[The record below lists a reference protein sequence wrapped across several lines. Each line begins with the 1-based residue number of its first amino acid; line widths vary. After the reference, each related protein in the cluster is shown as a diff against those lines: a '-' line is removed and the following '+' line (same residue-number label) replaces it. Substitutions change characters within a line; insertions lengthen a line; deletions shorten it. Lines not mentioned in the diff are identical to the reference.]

1 MKRARWLVTATL
13 VLALAVIALGAYT
26 RLTDAGLGCPDW
38 PGCYGRLTPPVHD
51 THIAAAQARFPDAQ
65 VDPFKA
71 RNEMVH
77 RYLAGLLGLCVLAIF
92 VVSRR
97 LPRGRRLAATL
108 LALVVFQAAL
118 GMWTVTMNLMP
129 VVVVAHLFGG
139 FGVLALLALLRS
151 ELGRDAVAGGAQVDA
166 AASGRRT
173 GQSFVDALEPSASSA
188 LRDSVEP
195 RLARLL
201 PLAWLA
207 FAVLL
212 AQIAL
217 GGWTS
222 ANYAAA
228 VCAQLPFCESGWS
241 AQFSLRAA
249 FSLPLGHESYEFG
262 VLPYEARMSIHE
274 LHRIGALV
282 AAGVVG
288 SLALLCWRHATGARA
303 RRLAVAVGVL
313 LALQVT
319 LGLINVIG
327 QVPLFNAVAH
337 NLTAAC
343 LLATLV
349 LLIRQ
354 LHASAAQT
362 FLSGQRTHP
371 AARLTFAADPGMGTD
386 RGIGLA
392 REWADSE
399 PLPSRASPLP
409 R

>member
-1 MKRARWLVTATL
+1 MRRARWLVTATL
-13 VLALAVIALGAYT
+13 ALALAVIALGAYT

-51 THIAAAQARFPDAQ
+51 THIAAAQARFPDAE

-92 VVSRR
+92 IVSRR
-97 LPRGRRLAATL
+97 LPHGRGVRGLAALL

-139 FGVLALLALLRS
+139 FGLLALLALLRF
-151 ELGRDAVAGGAQVDA
+151 ELRPDPPVPMQ
-166 AASGRRT
+166 
-173 GQSFVDALEPSASSA
+173 P
-188 LRDSVEP
+188 VEP

-228 VCAQLPFCESGWS
+228 VCYQLPFCESGWS

-249 FSLPLGHESYEFG
+249 FSLPLGHETYEFG
-262 VLPYEARMSIHE
+262 VLPYEARMSIHV

-282 AAGVVG
+282 ATGVLA
-288 SLALLCWRHATGARA
+288 SLVLLCWRHAAGARL
-303 RRLAVAVGVL
+303 RRLAAAVGVL

-354 LHASAAQT
+354 MQASAVQSRRSA
-362 FLSGQRTHP
+362 QRTHP
-371 AARLTFAADPGMGTD
+371 AARPTFPADPGMGAD
-386 RGIGLA
+386 LGSGLA
-392 REWADSE
+392 REWTDAE
-399 PLPSRASPLP
+399 PLPSRASPLS

>member
-1 MKRARWLVTATL
+1 MRRARWLVTATL
-13 VLALAVIALGAYT
+13 ALALAVIALGAYT

-51 THIAAAQARFPDAQ
+51 THIAAAQARFPDAE

-92 VVSRR
+92 IVSRR
-97 LPRGRRLAATL
+97 LPHGRGVRGLAALL

-139 FGVLALLALLRS
+139 FGLLALLALLRF
-151 ELGRDAVAGGAQVDA
+151 ELRP
-166 AASGRRT
+166 
-173 GQSFVDALEPSASSA
+173 EPPVPMEP
-188 LRDSVEP
+188 VEP

-228 VCAQLPFCESGWS
+228 VCYQLPFCESGWS

-249 FSLPLGHESYEFG
+249 FSLPLGHETYEFG
-262 VLPYEARMSIHE
+262 VLPYEARMSIHV

-282 AAGVVG
+282 ATGVLA
-288 SLALLCWRHATGARA
+288 SLVLLCWRHAAGARL
-303 RRLAVAVGVL
+303 RRLAAAVGVL

-354 LHASAAQT
+354 MQASAAQ
-362 FLSGQRTHP
+362 SRRSAQRTHP
-371 AARLTFAADPGMGTD
+371 AARPTFPADPGMGAD
-386 RGIGLA
+386 RGCGLA
-392 REWADSE
+392 REWTDPE
-399 PLPSRASPLP
+399 PLPSRAGPLS

>member
-1 MKRARWLVTATL
+1 MRRARWLVTATL
-13 VLALAVIALGAYT
+13 ALALAVIALGAYT

-51 THIAAAQARFPDAQ
+51 THIAAAQARFPDAE

-92 VVSRR
+92 IVSRR
-97 LPRGRRLAATL
+97 LPRGRGVRGLAALL

-139 FGVLALLALLRS
+139 FGLLALLALLRF
-151 ELGRDAVAGGAQVDA
+151 ELRP
-166 AASGRRT
+166 
-173 GQSFVDALEPSASSA
+173 EPPVPMEP
-188 LRDSVEP
+188 VEP

-228 VCAQLPFCESGWS
+228 VCYQLPFCESGWS

-249 FSLPLGHESYEFG
+249 FSLPLGHETYEFG
-262 VLPYEARMSIHE
+262 VLPYEARMSIHV

-282 AAGVVG
+282 ATGVLA
-288 SLALLCWRHATGARA
+288 SLVLLCWRHAAGARL
-303 RRLAVAVGVL
+303 RRLAAAVGVL

-354 LHASAAQT
+354 MQASAAQ
-362 FLSGQRTHP
+362 SRRSAQRTHP
-371 AARLTFAADPGMGTD
+371 AARPTFPADPGMGAD
-386 RGIGLA
+386 RGCGLA
-392 REWADSE
+392 REWTDPE
-399 PLPSRASPLP
+399 PLPSRASPLS

>member
-51 THIAAAQARFPDAQ
+51 THIAAAQARFPDAE

-77 RYLAGLLGLCVLAIF
+77 RYLAGLLGLWVLAIF
-92 VVSRR
+92 IVSRR
-97 LPRGRRLAATL
+97 LPRGRGGRGLATLL

-139 FGVLALLALLRS
+139 FGLLALLALLRF
-151 ELGRDAVAGGAQVDA
+151 ELRP
-166 AASGRRT
+166 
-173 GQSFVDALEPSASSA
+173 EPPVPMQP
-188 LRDSVEP
+188 LEP

-228 VCAQLPFCESGWS
+228 VCYQLPFCESGWS

-249 FSLPLGHESYEFG
+249 FSLPLGHETYEFG
-262 VLPYEARMSIHE
+262 VLPYEARMSIHV

-282 AAGVVG
+282 ATGVLA
-288 SLALLCWRHATGARA
+288 SLVLLCWRHAAGARL
-303 RRLAVAVGVL
+303 RRLTAAVGVL

-354 LHASAAQT
+354 MQASAAQ
-362 FLSGQRTHP
+362 SRRSAQRTHP
-371 AARLTFAADPGMGTD
+371 AARPTFPADPGMGAD
-386 RGIGLA
+386 RGCGLA
-392 REWADSE
+392 REWTDPE
-399 PLPSRASPLP
+399 PLPSRASPLS

>member
-51 THIAAAQARFPDAQ
+51 THIAAAQARFPDAR

-97 LPRGRRLAATL
+97 LPRGRGLAAVL
-108 LALVVFQAAL
+108 LGLVVLQAAL

-129 VVVVAHLFGG
+129 VVVVAHLCGG
-139 FGVLALLALLRS
+139 FALLSLLALLRF
-151 ELGRDAVAGGAQVDA
+151 ELGRDAGATLPRPAPASAAGGPW
-166 AASGRRT
+166 G
-173 GQSFVDALEPSASSA
+173 
-188 LRDSVEP
+188 
-195 RLARLL
+195 ARLL

-207 FAVLL
+207 FVGLL

-228 VCAQLPFCESGWS
+228 VCYQFPFCESGWS

-249 FSLPLGHESYEFG
+249 FSLPLGHETYEFG
-262 VLPYEARMSIHE
+262 VLPYEARMSIHV
-274 LHRIGALV
+274 LHRMGALV
-282 AAGVVG
+282 ATGVVG
-288 SLALLCWRHATGARA
+288 SLVLLCWRHAADARL
-303 RRLAVAVGVL
+303 RQLAAGVGGL
-313 LALQVT
+313 LVLQVT

-327 QVPLFNAVAH
+327 QVPLLNAVAH

-354 LHASAAQT
+354 LHVQARWNAASCRQSPVGRSCAMVVE
-362 FLSGQRTHP
+362 SP
-371 AARLTFAADPGMGTD
+371 VKAR
-386 RGIGLA
+386 
-392 REWADSE
+392 
-399 PLPSRASPLP
+399 
-409 R
+409 

>member
-97 LPRGRRLAATL
+97 LPRGRGLAGTL

-139 FGVLALLALLRS
+139 FGVLALLALLRF
-151 ELGRDAVAGGAQVDA
+151 ELGRDAVAGGAHADA
-166 AASGRRT
+166 AGPAASGRRA
-173 GQSFVDALEPSASSA
+173 GQSFVDGPEPRAASA
-188 LRDSVEP
+188 LRGLAEP

-228 VCAQLPFCESGWS
+228 VCSQLPFCESGWS

-249 FSLPLGHESYEFG
+249 FSLPLGHETYEFG
-262 VLPYEARMSIHE
+262 VLPYEARMSIHV
-274 LHRIGALV
+274 LHRIGALL
-282 AAGVVG
+282 ATGVVG
-288 SLALLCWRHATGARA
+288 SLALLCWRHATGARV
-303 RRLAVAVGVL
+303 RRLAAAVGVL

-327 QVPLFNAVAH
+327 QVPLLNAVAH

-349 LLIRQ
+349 LLMRQ
-354 LHASAAQT
+354 MHASA
-362 FLSGQRTHP
+362 GQRRGVPRPTSP
-371 AARLTFAADPGMGTD
+371 AHAA
-386 RGIGLA
+386 A
-392 REWADSE
+392 
-399 PLPSRASPLP
+399 
-409 R
+409 

>member
-1 MKRARWLVTATL
+1 MTRVRWLVDATL

-51 THIAAAQARFPDAQ
+51 EHIAAAQARFPAAQ

-97 LPRGRRLAATL
+97 LPRGRGLAATL
-108 LALVVFQAAL
+108 LGLVVFQAAL

-139 FGVLALLALLRS
+139 FGLLSLLALLRF
-151 ELGRDAVAGGAQVDA
+151 ELRPDPPAPLPPA
-166 AASGRRT
+166 
-173 GQSFVDALEPSASSA
+173 
-188 LRDSVEP
+188 EP
-195 RLARLL
+195 RLTPPLA
-201 PLAWLA
+201 LAWLA
-207 FAVLL
+207 LAVLL

-228 VCAQLPFCESGWS
+228 VCHQLPLCESGWS
-241 AQFSLRAA
+241 ARFSLRAA
-249 FSLPLGHESYEFG
+249 FGLPLGHETYEFG
-262 VLPYEARMSIHE
+262 VLPYEARMSIHV

-282 AAGVVG
+282 ATAVLA
-288 SLALLCWRHATGARA
+288 SLVLLCRRRA
-303 RRLAVAVGVL
+303 ASVRLRRLAAAVGAL
-313 LALQVT
+313 LVLQVT
-319 LGLINVIG
+319 LGLVNVVG

-343 LLATLV
+343 LLAALV
-349 LLIRQ
+349 LLVRQIRVN
-354 LHASAAQT
+354 
-362 FLSGQRTHP
+362 
-371 AARLTFAADPGMGTD
+371 AARGAGA
-386 RGIGLA
+386 RGRAWAGPSHGGALEGPLRA
-392 REWADSE
+392 R
-399 PLPSRASPLP
+399 
-409 R
+409 

>member
-1 MKRARWLVTATL
+1 MTRARWLVNATL

-51 THIAAAQARFPDAQ
+51 THIAEVQTRFPDAQ

-92 VVSRR
+92 VVSRC
-97 LPRGRRLAATL
+97 LPLGRGLRGLAAAL

-139 FGVLALLALLRS
+139 FGLLTLLALLRF
-151 ELGRDAVAGGAQVDA
+151 ELGRGLGAGGATVWDETRERGETLGVPRVR
-166 AASGRRT
+166 SP
-173 GQSFVDALEPSASSA
+173 EPAVVRASSA
-188 LRDSVEP
+188 SLVSGEQWASRLRS
-195 RLARLL
+195 
-201 PLAWLA
+201 LAWLA
-207 FAVLL
+207 LFVLL

-228 VCAQLPFCESGWS
+228 VCYQLPFCESGWT

-249 FSLPLGHESYEFG
+249 FSLPFGHESYEFG
-262 VLPYEARMSIHE
+262 VLPYEARMSIHV

-282 AAGVVG
+282 ATGVVG
-288 SLALLCWRHATGARA
+288 SLALLCWRHARCARL
-303 RRLAVAVGVL
+303 RRLAVGVGAL

-319 LGLINVIG
+319 LGLINVLG
-327 QVPLFNAVAH
+327 QVPLINAVAH

-343 LLATLV
+343 LLATLGV
-349 LLIRQ
+349 LIRQ
-354 LHASAAQT
+354 MHVAA
-362 FLSGQRTHP
+362 GERHGV
-371 AARLTFAADPGMGTD
+371 R
-386 RGIGLA
+386 R
-392 REWADSE
+392 
-399 PLPSRASPLP
+399 RASPAHAVA
-409 R
+409 

>member
-1 MKRARWLVTATL
+1 LPLR
-13 VLALAVIALGAYT
+13 
-26 RLTDAGLGCPDW
+26 
-38 PGCYGRLTPPVHD
+38 PG
-51 THIAAAQARFPDAQ
+51 
-65 VDPFKA
+65 
-71 RNEMVH
+71 
-77 RYLAGLLGLCVLAIF
+77 
-92 VVSRR
+92 
-97 LPRGRRLAATL
+97 PRGLATAL
-108 LALVVFQAAL
+108 LALVVLQAAL

-139 FGVLALLALLRS
+139 FGLLALLALLRF
-151 ELGRDAVAGGAQVDA
+151 ELRPDPPVPMQ
-166 AASGRRT
+166 
-173 GQSFVDALEPSASSA
+173 P
-188 LRDSVEP
+188 VEP

-228 VCAQLPFCESGWS
+228 VCYQLPFCESGWS

-249 FSLPLGHESYEFG
+249 FSLPLGHETYEFG
-262 VLPYEARMSIHE
+262 VLPYEARMSIHV

-282 AAGVVG
+282 ATGVLA
-288 SLALLCWRHATGARA
+288 SLVLLCWRHAAGARL
-303 RRLAVAVGVL
+303 RRLAAAVGVL

-354 LHASAAQT
+354 MQASAVQSRRSA
-362 FLSGQRTHP
+362 QRTHP
-371 AARLTFAADPGMGTD
+371 AARPRFPADPGMGAD
-386 RGIGLA
+386 RGSGLA
-392 REWADSE
+392 REWTDPE
-399 PLPSRASPLP
+399 PLPSRASPLS

>member
-1 MKRARWLVTATL
+1 MKRARWLVNATL

-51 THIAAAQARFPDAQ
+51 THIAAAQARFPDAR

-71 RNEMVH
+71 RTEMVH
-77 RYLAGLLGLCVLAIF
+77 RYIAGLLGLCVLAIF

-97 LPRGRRLAATL
+97 LPRGRGLAAAL
-108 LALVVFQAAL
+108 LGLVVFQAAL

-139 FGVLALLALLRS
+139 FALLSLLALLRV
-151 ELGRDAVAGGAQVDA
+151 ELSPDPLAP
-166 AASGRRT
+166 
-173 GQSFVDALEPSASSA
+173 LPP
-188 LRDSVEP
+188 VEP
-195 RLARLL
+195 RLVRLL

-228 VCAQLPFCESGWS
+228 VCAQLPWCEGGWS
-241 AQFSLRAA
+241 QQFSLRAA

-262 VLPYEARMSIHE
+262 VLPYDARMSIHV
-274 LHRIGALV
+274 LHRIGALI
-282 AAGVVG
+282 ATGVLA
-288 SLALLCWRHATGARA
+288 SLVLLCWRHALGACL
-303 RRLAVAVGVL
+303 RRLAVRVGAL

-319 LGLINVIG
+319 LGLINVLA

-354 LHASAAQT
+354 LHASA
-362 FLSGQRTHP
+362 GQRRGVPRPTSP
-371 AARLTFAADPGMGTD
+371 AHAA
-386 RGIGLA
+386 A
-392 REWADSE
+392 
-399 PLPSRASPLP
+399 
-409 R
+409 

>member
-1 MKRARWLVTATL
+1 MKRARWLVNATL

-51 THIAAAQARFPDAQ
+51 THIAEVQARFPDAQ

-97 LPRGRRLAATL
+97 LPLGRGLRGLAAGL

-139 FGVLALLALLRS
+139 FGLLALLALLRL
-151 ELGRDAVAGGAQVDA
+151 ELGR
-166 AASGRRT
+166 GR
-173 GQSFVDALEPSASSA
+173 ASSA
-188 LRDSVEP
+188 SPASAEP
-195 RLARLL
+195 WASRLL

-228 VCAQLPFCESGWS
+228 VCYQLPFCESGWS
-241 AQFSLRAA
+241 AEFSLRAA
-249 FSLPLGHESYEFG
+249 FSLPLGHETYEFG
-262 VLPYEARMSIHE
+262 VLPYEARMSIHV

-282 AAGVVG
+282 ATGVLA
-288 SLALLCWRHATGARA
+288 SLVLLCWRHATGARL
-303 RRLAVAVGVL
+303 RRLVAAVGAL

-354 LHASAAQT
+354 MHASA
-362 FLSGQRTHP
+362 GQSRRSEQPTNP
-371 AARLTFAADPGMGTD
+371 AARPTFPADPGMGAN
-386 RGIGLA
+386 RGSGLA
-392 REWADSE
+392 REWTDPE
-399 PLPSRASPLP
+399 PLPSRACPLP

>member
-97 LPRGRRLAATL
+97 LPLRPGPRGLAAAL

-139 FGVLALLALLRS
+139 FGVLALLALLRF
-151 ELGRDAVAGGAQVDA
+151 ELGRDPAAAGAQTGVARRVPLPAVAVAYGALARHQPTD
-166 AASGRRT
+166 R
-173 GQSFVDALEPSASSA
+173 
-188 LRDSVEP
+188 

-207 FAVLL
+207 LAVLL
-212 AQIAL
+212 VQIAL

-228 VCAQLPFCESGWS
+228 VCYQLPLCESGWS

-249 FSLPLGHESYEFG
+249 FSLPLGHETYEFG
-262 VLPYEARMSIHE
+262 VLPYEARMSIHV

-282 AAGVVG
+282 ATGVVG
-288 SLALLCWRHATGARA
+288 CLVLLCWRHAAGARL
-303 RRLAVAVGVL
+303 RRLAAAAGAL

-319 LGLINVIG
+319 LGLINVVG

-349 LLIRQ
+349 LLVRQ
-354 LHASAAQT
+354 MHMELAPAPVAQR
-362 FLSGQRTHP
+362 QAP
-371 AARLTFAADPGMGTD
+371 AGNAYRVPAESPMRAR
-386 RGIGLA
+386 
-392 REWADSE
+392 
-399 PLPSRASPLP
+399 
-409 R
+409 

>member
-1 MKRARWLVTATL
+1 MRRARWLVNATL
-13 VLALAVIALGAYT
+13 LLALAVIALGAYT

-77 RYLAGLLGLCVLAIF
+77 RYLAGLLGLCVLAVF

-97 LPRGRRLAATL
+97 LPRGRGLAAAL

-139 FGVLALLALLRS
+139 FGVLALLALLRF
-151 ELGRDAVAGGAQVDA
+151 ELRRDRPGPPECLPPAG
-166 AASGRRT
+166 
-173 GQSFVDALEPSASSA
+173 
-188 LRDSVEP
+188 P

-207 FAVLL
+207 LAVLL

-228 VCAQLPFCESGWS
+228 VCYQLPFCESGWS

-249 FSLPLGHESYEFG
+249 FSLPLGHETYEFG
-262 VLPYEARMSIHE
+262 VLPYEARMSIHV
-274 LHRIGALV
+274 LHRMGALV
-282 AAGVVG
+282 ATGVVG
-288 SLALLCWRHATGARA
+288 SLVLLCWRHAADARL
-303 RRLAVAVGVL
+303 RQLAAGVGGL

-327 QVPLFNAVAH
+327 QVPLLNAVAH

-349 LLIRQ
+349 LLTRHLHVQAGRNAASCRQ
-354 LHASAAQT
+354 SPVRRSCAMVVES
-362 FLSGQRTHP
+362 P
-371 AARLTFAADPGMGTD
+371 AKAR
-386 RGIGLA
+386 
-392 REWADSE
+392 
-399 PLPSRASPLP
+399 
-409 R
+409 

>member
-1 MKRARWLVTATL
+1 MRRARWLVTATL
-13 VLALAVIALGAYT
+13 ALALAVIALGAYT

-51 THIAAAQARFPDAQ
+51 THIAAAQARFPDAE

-77 RYLAGLLGLCVLAIF
+77 RYLAGLLGLWVLAIF
-92 VVSRR
+92 IVSRR
-97 LPRGRRLAATL
+97 LPRGRGGRGLATLL

-139 FGVLALLALLRS
+139 FGLLALLALLRF
-151 ELGRDAVAGGAQVDA
+151 ELRP
-166 AASGRRT
+166 
-173 GQSFVDALEPSASSA
+173 EPPVPMQPA
-188 LRDSVEP
+188 EP

-228 VCAQLPFCESGWS
+228 VCYQLPFCESGWS

-249 FSLPLGHESYEFG
+249 FSLPLGHETYEFG
-262 VLPYEARMSIHE
+262 VLPYEARMSIHV

-282 AAGVVG
+282 ATGVLA
-288 SLALLCWRHATGARA
+288 SLVLLCWRHAAGVRL
-303 RRLAVAVGVL
+303 RRLAAAVGVL

-354 LHASAAQT
+354 MQASAAQ
-362 FLSGQRTHP
+362 SRRSAQRTHP
-371 AARLTFAADPGMGTD
+371 AARPTFPADPGMGAD
-386 RGIGLA
+386 RGCGLA
-392 REWADSE
+392 REWTDPE
-399 PLPSRASPLP
+399 PLPSRASPLS

>member
-1 MKRARWLVTATL
+1 MRRARWLVTATL
-13 VLALAVIALGAYT
+13 ALALAVIALGAYT

-51 THIAAAQARFPDAQ
+51 THIAAAQARFPDAE

-92 VVSRR
+92 IVSRR
-97 LPRGRRLAATL
+97 LPRGRGVRGLATLL

-139 FGVLALLALLRS
+139 FGLLALLALLRF
-151 ELGRDAVAGGAQVDA
+151 ELRPEPPVAM
-166 AASGRRT
+166 
-173 GQSFVDALEPSASSA
+173 EP
-188 LRDSVEP
+188 VEP

-228 VCAQLPFCESGWS
+228 VCYQLPFCESGWS

-249 FSLPLGHESYEFG
+249 FSLPLGHETYEFG
-262 VLPYEARMSIHE
+262 VLPYEARMSIHV

-282 AAGVVG
+282 ATGVLA
-288 SLALLCWRHATGARA
+288 SLVLLCWRHAAGARL
-303 RRLAVAVGVL
+303 RRLAAAVGVL

-354 LHASAAQT
+354 MQASAAQ
-362 FLSGQRTHP
+362 SRRSAQRTHP
-371 AARLTFAADPGMGTD
+371 AARPTFPADPGMGAD
-386 RGIGLA
+386 RGCGLA
-392 REWADSE
+392 REWTDPE
-399 PLPSRASPLP
+399 PLPSRASPLS

>member
-65 VDPFKA
+65 IDPFKA

-92 VVSRR
+92 IVSRR

-151 ELGRDAVAGGAQVDA
+151 ELGRDAVAGGAHADA
-166 AASGRRT
+166 AGPAASGRRA
-173 GQSFVDALEPSASSA
+173 GQSFVDGPELRASSA
-188 LRDSVEP
+188 LRGPAEP

-249 FSLPLGHESYEFG
+249 FSLPLGHETYEFG
-262 VLPYEARMSIHE
+262 VLPYEARMSIHV
-274 LHRIGALV
+274 LHRIGALL
-282 AAGVVG
+282 ATGVVG
-288 SLALLCWRHATGARA
+288 SLALLCWRHATGARV
-303 RRLAVAVGVL
+303 RRLAAAVGVL

-327 QVPLFNAVAH
+327 QVPLLNAVAH

-349 LLIRQ
+349 LLMRQ
-354 LHASAAQT
+354 MHASA
-362 FLSGQRTHP
+362 GQRRGVPRPTSP
-371 AARLTFAADPGMGTD
+371 AHAA
-386 RGIGLA
+386 A
-392 REWADSE
+392 
-399 PLPSRASPLP
+399 
-409 R
+409 

>member
-1 MKRARWLVTATL
+1 MTRVRWLVDATL

-51 THIAAAQARFPDAQ
+51 EHIAAAQARFPAAQ

-97 LPRGRRLAATL
+97 LPFGPGPRRLAASL
-108 LALVVFQAAL
+108 LALVVLQAAL

-139 FGVLALLALLRS
+139 FALLSMLALLRF
-151 ELGRDAVAGGAQVDA
+151 ELARD
-166 AASGRRT
+166 RP
-173 GQSFVDALEPSASSA
+173 EPVPH
-188 LRDSVEP
+188 DEP
-195 RLARLL
+195 RLAPLR

-228 VCAQLPFCESGWS
+228 VCWQLPLCESGW
-241 AQFSLRAA
+241 AARFSLRAA
-249 FSLPLGHESYEFG
+249 FSLPLGHETYEFG
-262 VLPYEARMSIHE
+262 VLPYEARMSIHV

-282 AAGVVG
+282 ATGVVG
-288 SLALLCWRHATGARA
+288 SLALLCWRWAVGARL
-303 RRLAVAVGVL
+303 RRLAAGVGAL

-327 QVPLFNAVAH
+327 QVPLLNAVAH

-343 LLATLV
+343 LLATLA

-354 LHASAAQT
+354 LQVQVAPAPGAQGRARVRSACAVAVE
-362 FLSGQRTHP
+362 SP
-371 AARLTFAADPGMGTD
+371 VKAR
-386 RGIGLA
+386 
-392 REWADSE
+392 
-399 PLPSRASPLP
+399 
-409 R
+409 

>member
-1 MKRARWLVTATL
+1 MTRVRWLVDATL

-51 THIAAAQARFPDAQ
+51 EHIAAAQARFPAAQ

-97 LPRGRRLAATL
+97 LPRGRGLAAAL
-108 LALVVFQAAL
+108 LALVVLQAAL
-118 GMWTVTMNLMP
+118 GMWTVTLSLMP

-139 FGVLALLALLRS
+139 FALLSMLVLLRV
-151 ELGRDAVAGGAQVDA
+151 ELGHDRP
-166 AASGRRT
+166 
-173 GQSFVDALEPSASSA
+173 EPARPA
-188 LRDSVEP
+188 EP
-195 RLARLL
+195 GLVRLL

-207 FAVLL
+207 VVVLL

-228 VCAQLPFCESGWS
+228 VCHQLPLCESGWS
-241 AQFSLRAA
+241 ARFSLRAA
-249 FSLPLGHESYEFG
+249 FGLPLGHETYEFG
-262 VLPYEARMSIHE
+262 VLPYEARMSIHV

-282 AAGVVG
+282 ATAVLA
-288 SLALLCWRHATGARA
+288 SLVLLCRRRA
-303 RRLAVAVGVL
+303 ASVRLRRLAAAVGAL
-313 LALQVT
+313 LVLQVT
-319 LGLINVIG
+319 LGLVNVVG

-343 LLATLV
+343 LLAALV
-349 LLIRQ
+349 LLVRQIRVN
-354 LHASAAQT
+354 
-362 FLSGQRTHP
+362 
-371 AARLTFAADPGMGTD
+371 AARGAGA
-386 RGIGLA
+386 RGRAWAGPSHGGALEGPLRA
-392 REWADSE
+392 R
-399 PLPSRASPLP
+399 
-409 R
+409 

>member
-1 MKRARWLVTATL
+1 MTRARWLVTATL

-97 LPRGRRLAATL
+97 LPRGRGLAAAL
-108 LALVVFQAAL
+108 LVLVVFQAAL

-139 FGVLALLALLRS
+139 FALLSMLALLRF
-151 ELGRDAVAGGAQVDA
+151 ELRPDPP
-166 AASGRRT
+166 
-173 GQSFVDALEPSASSA
+173 ALLQPA
-188 LRDSVEP
+188 EP

-207 FAVLL
+207 FVVLL

-228 VCAQLPFCESGWS
+228 VCYQLPLCESGWS

-262 VLPYEARMSIHE
+262 VLPYEARMSIHV

-282 AAGVVG
+282 ATGVVG
-288 SLALLCWRHATGARA
+288 SLALLCWRHATGARV
-303 RRLAVAVGVL
+303 RRLAVAAGVL

-319 LGLINVIG
+319 LGLINVVG
-327 QVPLFNAVAH
+327 QVPLGNAVAH

-349 LLIRQ
+349 VLIRQ
-354 LHASAAQT
+354 MHASAGRH
-362 FLSGQRTHP
+362 LGVQRPTSP
-371 AARLTFAADPGMGTD
+371 AHATA
-386 RGIGLA
+386 
-392 REWADSE
+392 
-399 PLPSRASPLP
+399 
-409 R
+409 

>member
-1 MKRARWLVTATL
+1 MRRARWLVTATL
-13 VLALAVIALGAYT
+13 ALALAVIALGAYT

-51 THIAAAQARFPDAQ
+51 THIAAAQARFPDAE

-92 VVSRR
+92 IVSRR
-97 LPRGRRLAATL
+97 LPHGRGVRGLAALL

-139 FGVLALLALLRS
+139 FGLLALLALLRF
-151 ELGRDAVAGGAQVDA
+151 ELRPDPPVPMQ
-166 AASGRRT
+166 
-173 GQSFVDALEPSASSA
+173 P
-188 LRDSVEP
+188 VEP

-228 VCAQLPFCESGWS
+228 VCYQLPFCESGWS

-249 FSLPLGHESYEFG
+249 FSLPLGHETYEFG
-262 VLPYEARMSIHE
+262 VLPYEARMSIHV

-282 AAGVVG
+282 ATGVLA
-288 SLALLCWRHATGARA
+288 SLVLLCWRHAAGARL
-303 RRLAVAVGVL
+303 RRLVAAVGVL

-354 LHASAAQT
+354 MQASVVQSRRSA
-362 FLSGQRTHP
+362 QRTHP
-371 AARLTFAADPGMGTD
+371 AARPTFPADPGMGAD
-386 RGIGLA
+386 RGSGLA
-392 REWADSE
+392 REWTDPE
-399 PLPSRASPLP
+399 PLPSRASPLS

>member
-1 MKRARWLVTATL
+1 MRRARWLVTATL
-13 VLALAVIALGAYT
+13 ALALAVIALGAYT

-51 THIAAAQARFPDAQ
+51 THIAAAQARFPDAE

-92 VVSRR
+92 IVSRR
-97 LPRGRRLAATL
+97 LPRGRGVRGLATLL

-139 FGVLALLALLRS
+139 FGLLALLALLRF
-151 ELGRDAVAGGAQVDA
+151 ELRPDPPVAMQPA
-166 AASGRRT
+166 
-173 GQSFVDALEPSASSA
+173 
-188 LRDSVEP
+188 EP

-228 VCAQLPFCESGWS
+228 VCYQLPFCESGWS

-249 FSLPLGHESYEFG
+249 FSLPLGHETYEFG
-262 VLPYEARMSIHE
+262 VLPYEARMSIHV

-282 AAGVVG
+282 ATGVLA
-288 SLALLCWRHATGARA
+288 SLVLLCWRHAAGARL
-303 RRLAVAVGVL
+303 RRLVAAVGVL

-354 LHASAAQT
+354 MQASAVQSRRSA
-362 FLSGQRTHP
+362 QRTHP
-371 AARLTFAADPGMGTD
+371 VARPTFPADPGMGAD
-386 RGIGLA
+386 LGSGLA
-392 REWADSE
+392 REWTDAE
-399 PLPSRASPLP
+399 PLPSRASPLS

>member
-1 MKRARWLVTATL
+1 MRRARWLVTATL
-13 VLALAVIALGAYT
+13 ALALAVIALGAYT

-51 THIAAAQARFPDAQ
+51 THIAAAQARFPDAE

-92 VVSRR
+92 IVSRR
-97 LPRGRRLAATL
+97 LPRGRGVRGLATLL

-139 FGVLALLALLRS
+139 FGLLALLALLRF
-151 ELGRDAVAGGAQVDA
+151 ELRPDPPVAMQPA
-166 AASGRRT
+166 
-173 GQSFVDALEPSASSA
+173 
-188 LRDSVEP
+188 EP

-207 FAVLL
+207 FAALL

-228 VCAQLPFCESGWS
+228 VCYQLPFCESGWS

-249 FSLPLGHESYEFG
+249 FSLPLGHETYEFG
-262 VLPYEARMSIHE
+262 VLPYEARMSIHV

-282 AAGVVG
+282 ATGVLA
-288 SLALLCWRHATGARA
+288 SLVLLCWRHAAGARL
-303 RRLAVAVGVL
+303 RRLAAAVGVL

-354 LHASAAQT
+354 MQASAAQ
-362 FLSGQRTHP
+362 SRRSAQRTHP
-371 AARLTFAADPGMGTD
+371 AARPTFPADPGMGAD
-386 RGIGLA
+386 RGRGLA
-392 REWADSE
+392 CEWTDPE
-399 PLPSRASPLP
+399 PLPSRASPLS

>member
-1 MKRARWLVTATL
+1 MRRARWLVTATL
-13 VLALAVIALGAYT
+13 ALALAVIALGAYT

-51 THIAAAQARFPDAQ
+51 THIAAAQARFPDAE

-92 VVSRR
+92 IVSRR
-97 LPRGRRLAATL
+97 LPRGRGVRGLAALL

-139 FGVLALLALLRS
+139 FGLLALLALLRF
-151 ELGRDAVAGGAQVDA
+151 ELRPEPPVAM
-166 AASGRRT
+166 
-173 GQSFVDALEPSASSA
+173 EP
-188 LRDSVEP
+188 VEP

-228 VCAQLPFCESGWS
+228 VCYQLPFCESGWS

-249 FSLPLGHESYEFG
+249 FSLPLGHETYEFG
-262 VLPYEARMSIHE
+262 VLPYEARMSIHV

-282 AAGVVG
+282 ATGVLA
-288 SLALLCWRHATGARA
+288 SLVLLCWRHAAGARL
-303 RRLAVAVGVL
+303 RRLAAAVGVL

-354 LHASAAQT
+354 MQASAAQ
-362 FLSGQRTHP
+362 SRRSAQRTHP
-371 AARLTFAADPGMGTD
+371 AARPTFPADPGMGAD
-386 RGIGLA
+386 RGCGLA
-392 REWADSE
+392 REWTDPE
-399 PLPSRASPLP
+399 PLPSRASPLS

>member
-51 THIAAAQARFPDAQ
+51 THIAEVQTRFPDAQ

-77 RYLAGLLGLCVLAIF
+77 RYLAGLLGLWVLAIF
-92 VVSRR
+92 IVSRR
-97 LPRGRRLAATL
+97 LPRGRGGRGLATLL

-139 FGVLALLALLRS
+139 FGLLALLALLRF
-151 ELGRDAVAGGAQVDA
+151 ELRP
-166 AASGRRT
+166 
-173 GQSFVDALEPSASSA
+173 EPPVPMQP
-188 LRDSVEP
+188 LEP

-228 VCAQLPFCESGWS
+228 VCYQLPFCESGWS

-249 FSLPLGHESYEFG
+249 FSLPLGHETYEFG
-262 VLPYEARMSIHE
+262 VLPYEARMSIHV

-282 AAGVVG
+282 ATGVLA
-288 SLALLCWRHATGARA
+288 SLVLLCWRHAAGVRL
-303 RRLAVAVGVL
+303 RRLAAAVGVL

-354 LHASAAQT
+354 MQASALQARR
-362 FLSGQRTHP
+362 SAQRTHP
-371 AARLTFAADPGMGTD
+371 AARPTFPADPGMGAD
-386 RGIGLA
+386 RGRGLA
-392 REWADSE
+392 REWTDPE
-399 PLPSRASPLP
+399 PLPSRASPLS

>member
-1 MKRARWLVTATL
+1 MRRARWLVTATL
-13 VLALAVIALGAYT
+13 ALALAVIALGAYT

-51 THIAAAQARFPDAQ
+51 THIAAAQARFPDAE

-92 VVSRR
+92 IVSRR
-97 LPRGRRLAATL
+97 LPRGRGVRGLATLL

-139 FGVLALLALLRS
+139 FGLLALLALLRF
-151 ELGRDAVAGGAQVDA
+151 ELRPDPPVAMQPA
-166 AASGRRT
+166 
-173 GQSFVDALEPSASSA
+173 
-188 LRDSVEP
+188 EP

-228 VCAQLPFCESGWS
+228 VCYQLPFCESGWS

-249 FSLPLGHESYEFG
+249 FSLPLGHETYEFG
-262 VLPYEARMSIHE
+262 VLPYEARMSIHV

-282 AAGVVG
+282 ATGVLA
-288 SLALLCWRHATGARA
+288 SLVLLCWRHAAGARL
-303 RRLAVAVGVL
+303 RRLAAAVGVL

-354 LHASAAQT
+354 MQASAAQ
-362 FLSGQRTHP
+362 SRRSAQRTHP
-371 AARLTFAADPGMGTD
+371 AARPTFPADPGMGAD
-386 RGIGLA
+386 RGCGLA
-392 REWADSE
+392 REWTDPE
-399 PLPSRASPLP
+399 PLPSRASPLS

>member
-1 MKRARWLVTATL
+1 MRRARWLVNATL
-13 VLALAVIALGAYT
+13 MLALAVIALGAYT

-51 THIAAAQARFPDAQ
+51 THIAEVQARFPDAQ

-97 LPRGRRLAATL
+97 LPLGRGLRGLAAGL

-139 FGVLALLALLRS
+139 FGLLALLALLRF
-151 ELGRDAVAGGAQVDA
+151 ELRPDAPVLLQPA
-166 AASGRRT
+166 
-173 GQSFVDALEPSASSA
+173 
-188 LRDSVEP
+188 EP

-228 VCAQLPFCESGWS
+228 VCYQLPFCESGWS

-249 FSLPLGHESYEFG
+249 FSLPLGHETYEFG
-262 VLPYEARMSIHE
+262 VLPYEARMSIHV

-282 AAGVVG
+282 ATGVLA
-288 SLALLCWRHATGARA
+288 SLALLCWRHATGARL

-343 LLATLV
+343 LLASLV
-349 LLIRQ
+349 VLIRHM
-354 LHASAAQT
+354 HASAGRRLGAKRPT
-362 FLSGQRTHP
+362 SP
-371 AARLTFAADPGMGTD
+371 AHAA
-386 RGIGLA
+386 A
-392 REWADSE
+392 
-399 PLPSRASPLP
+399 
-409 R
+409 

>member
-1 MKRARWLVTATL
+1 MTRARWLVTATL

-97 LPRGRRLAATL
+97 LPRGRGLAAAL
-108 LALVVFQAAL
+108 LVLVVFQAAL

-139 FGVLALLALLRS
+139 FALLSMLALLRF
-151 ELGRDAVAGGAQVDA
+151 ELRPDPP
-166 AASGRRT
+166 
-173 GQSFVDALEPSASSA
+173 ALLQPA
-188 LRDSVEP
+188 EP

-207 FAVLL
+207 FVVLL

-228 VCAQLPFCESGWS
+228 ACYQLPLCESGWS

-262 VLPYEARMSIHE
+262 VLPYEARMSIHV

-282 AAGVVG
+282 ATGVVG
-288 SLALLCWRHATGARA
+288 SLALLCWRHATGARV
-303 RRLAVAVGVL
+303 RRLAVAAGVL

-319 LGLINVIG
+319 LGLINVVG
-327 QVPLFNAVAH
+327 QVPLGNAVAH

-349 LLIRQ
+349 VLIRQ
-354 LHASAAQT
+354 MHASAGRH
-362 FLSGQRTHP
+362 LGVQRPTSP
-371 AARLTFAADPGMGTD
+371 AHATA
-386 RGIGLA
+386 
-392 REWADSE
+392 
-399 PLPSRASPLP
+399 
-409 R
+409 

>member
-1 MKRARWLVTATL
+1 MRRARWLVNATL
-13 VLALAVIALGAYT
+13 LLALAVIALGAYT

-51 THIAAAQARFPDAQ
+51 THIAAAQARFPGAE

-92 VVSRR
+92 IASRR
-97 LPRGRRLAATL
+97 LPRGRGLAAAL

-139 FGVLALLALLRS
+139 FGVLALLALLRF
-151 ELGRDAVAGGAQVDA
+151 ELRRDRPDPPELLPPAG
-166 AASGRRT
+166 
-173 GQSFVDALEPSASSA
+173 
-188 LRDSVEP
+188 P
-195 RLARLL
+195 RLARLR

-228 VCAQLPFCESGWS
+228 VCYQLPFCESGWS

-249 FSLPLGHESYEFG
+249 FSLPLGHETYEFG
-262 VLPYEARMSIHE
+262 VLPYEARMSIHV

-282 AAGVVG
+282 ATGMLA
-288 SLALLCWRHATGARA
+288 SLALLCWRHAAGGRQ
-303 RRLAVAVGVL
+303 RRLAAAVGAL
-313 LALQVT
+313 LVLQVT
-319 LGLINVIG
+319 LGLINVIS

-354 LHASAAQT
+354 MHASAVQARR
-362 FLSGQRTHP
+362 SAQRTHP
-371 AARLTFAADPGMGTD
+371 VARPMFPADPGMGVD
-386 RGIGLA
+386 RGSGLA
-392 REWADSE
+392 REWADPE